1 MVCRLCPLV
10 KNCFDKGT
18 CDTSVLGKAFE
29 GLHKK
34 NKKLRMENL
43 ALKKEIEKLKEEIDD
58 LSIPGF

>member
-1 MVCRLCPLV
+1 MVCKLCPLI
-10 KNCFDKGT
+10 KICSDKGT
-18 CDTSVLGKAFE
+18 CDTCAFGKAFE

-34 NKKLRMENL
+34 NEKLRMENL